1 MKNYTY
7 EWNVKDIITQFI
19 AAFDDTIIKRYNQ
32 NREPTEI
39 VEVRYVLAPKQ
50 RVMYDIVNKAQNLTL
65 PVVALNVTSI
75 SRDEK
80 RVFNKLDYLHNFST
94 EKNNTSVKMPIPIN
108 ISISMSILTRY
119 MEDMDQI
126 ISNFIPYNNPYII
139 LAWKEPTNGTEV
151 IEIRSEVLW
160 DGNIA
165 MTTPTDTTF
174 SDKFRITADTTFTI
188 KGWLFKDRNETAT
201 PIYYIDTN
209 YKIPESELYLS
220 YNSLSS
226 SNIVTTQSISAYP
239 TITNAFYSTTGMQ
252 FSMLSS
258 YSIVNKNINNFI
270 LNGDNYQYT
279 SYVLISSNNSSMVP
293 SITSV
298 ATAKMGAVSG
308 YILPT
313 SYYNILNNN
322 TILFNLPALSGVGK
336 LDVIVTNPAGYASI
350 NKSLGFS
357 LIVN

>member
-80 RVFNKLDYLHNFST
+80 RVFNKLDYLHNFSN
-94 EKNNTSVKMPIPIN
+94 EKNSTSVKMPLPIN

-126 ISNFIPYNNPYII
+126 ISNFIPYTNPYII

-165 MTTPTDTTF
+165 MSTPTDTTF

-188 KGWLFKDRNETAT
+188 KGWLFKDRNEIST

-209 YKIPESELYLS
+209 YRIPESELYLS
-220 YNSLSS
+220 YNSLSG
-226 SNIVTTQSISAYP
+226 SNIVSTQSISAYP
-239 TITNAFYSTTGMQ
+239 TITNVFYSTTGMQ

-258 YSIVNKNINNFI
+258 YSIVDMNINNFI

-279 SYVLISSNNSSMVP
+279 SYVLLSSNNLTLVP

-298 ATAKMGAVSG
+298 ATAKMGTVSG
-308 YILPT
+308 YILPS

-322 TILFNLPALSGVGK
+322 TILFNLPSLSGAGK
-336 LDVIVTNPAGYASI
+336 LDVIVTNPAGYASVD
-350 NKSLGFS
+350 KSLGFS

>member
-80 RVFNKLDYLHNFST
+80 RVFNKLDYLHNFSS
-94 EKNNTSVKMPIPIN
+94 EKNNTSVKMPLPIN

-126 ISNFIPYNNPYII
+126 ISNFIPYTNPYII

-160 DGNIA
+160 DGSIA
-165 MTTPTDTTF
+165 MSTPTDTTF
-174 SDKFRITADTTFTI
+174 SDKFRITADTSFTI

-209 YKIPESELYLS
+209 YRIPESDLYLS

-226 SNIVTTQSISAYP
+226 TNIITTQSISAYP
-239 TITNAFYSTTGMQ
+239 TITNVFYSTTGMQ

-258 YSIVNKNINNFI
+258 YSIVDMNINNFI

-279 SYVLISSNNSSMVP
+279 SYVLLSSNNLTLVP
-293 SITSV
+293 NITSV
-298 ATAKMGAVSG
+298 ATAKMGTVSG

-313 SYYNILNNN
+313 SYYNIINNN

-336 LDVIVTNPAGYASI
+336 LNVIVTNPAGYASI
-350 NKSLGFS
+350 DKSLGFS

>member
-75 SRDEK
+75 ARDEK

-94 EKNNTSVKMPIPIN
+94 EKNNTSVKMPLPIN

-126 ISNFIPYNNPYII
+126 ISNFIPYTNPYII

-151 IEIRSEVLW
+151 VEIRSEVLW
-160 DGNIA
+160 DGSIA
-165 MTTPTDTTF
+165 MSSPTDTTF

-209 YKIPESELYLS
+209 YRIPESELYLS

-226 SNIVTTQSISAYP
+226 TNIITTQSISAYP
-239 TITNAFYSTTGMQ
+239 TITNVFYSTSGMQ

-258 YSIVNKNINNFI
+258 YSIVDMNINNFI

-279 SYVLISSNNSSMVP
+279 SYVLLSSNNLTLVP

-298 ATAKMGAVSG
+298 ATAKMGTVSG

-313 SYYNILNNN
+313 SYYNIINNN
-322 TILFNLPALSGVGK
+322 TILFNLPALSGTGK
-336 LDVIVTNPAGYASI
+336 LNVIVTNPAGYASI
-350 NKSLGFS
+350 DKSLGFS

>member
-7 EWNVKDIITQFI
+7 EWCVKDIITQFI

-32 NREPTEI
+32 NREPTEVI
-39 VEVRYVLAPKQ
+39 EVRYVLAPKQ

-80 RVFNKLDYLHNFST
+80 RVFNKLDYLYNAST
-94 EKNNTSVKMPIPIN
+94 EKNSTAVKMPLPIN
-108 ISISMSILTRY
+108 ITISMSILTRY

-139 LAWKEPTNGTEV
+139 LAWKEPTGTTDV

-165 MTTPTDTTF
+165 MSSPIDSTF

-188 KGWLFKDRNETAT
+188 KGWIFKDKNEISA

-209 YKIPESELYLS
+209 YRIPDSELYLP
-220 YNSLSS
+220 YNSLSGTT
-226 SNIVTTQSISAYP
+226 IVETQSISAYP
-239 TITNAFYSTTGMQ
+239 TITEVLYNTVGKQ
-252 FSMLSS
+252 FPMLSS
-258 YSIVNKNINNFI
+258 YKIVNKNINSFI

-279 SYVLISSNNSSMVP
+279 SYVLLSSNKLTLVP

-298 ATAKMGAVSG
+298 TTARMGAVSG
-308 YILPT
+308 YILPL
-313 SYYNILNNN
+313 SSYNILNNN
-322 TILFNLPALSGVGK
+322 TILLNLPTLSGSGN
-336 LDVIVTNPAGYASI
+336 LDIVITNPAGYASI

>member
-94 EKNNTSVKMPIPIN
+94 EKNSTSVKMPLPIN

-126 ISNFIPYNNPYII
+126 ISNFIPYTNPYII

-160 DGNIA
+160 DGNIT
-165 MTTPTDTTF
+165 MSTPTDTTF

-188 KGWLFKDRNETAT
+188 KGWLFKDRNEIST

-209 YKIPESELYLS
+209 YRIPESELYLS
-220 YNSLSS
+220 YESLSGT
-226 SNIVTTQSISAYP
+226 NIITTQSISAYP
-239 TITNAFYSTTGMQ
+239 TITNVFYSTTGMQ

-258 YSIVNKNINNFI
+258 YTIVDRNINNFI

-279 SYVLISSNNSSMVP
+279 SYVLLSSNNLTLVP
-293 SITSV
+293 NITSV
-298 ATAKMGAVSG
+298 ATAKMGTVSG
-308 YILPT
+308 YILPS

-322 TILFNLPALSGVGK
+322 TILFNIPALSGVGK